1 MKIGMQSDVC
11 PITMKILGDYWIIRI
26 LDALADGEM
35 RFCDIKR
42 AIEGLNAVTLTNRL
56 KKLEKLH
63 LIIRSE
69 ETLDKLSVTY
79 ALSPIGKEASP
90 FVGELK
96 EFLRK
101 VSDTYK

>member
-1 MKIGMQSDVC
+1 MQNEVC

-26 LDALADGEM
+26 LDELAQGEM

-56 KKLEKLH
+56 KKLEKLK

-69 ETLDKLSVTY
+69 ETVDKLSVTY

-90 FVGELK
+90 FVAELK
-96 EFLRK
+96 HFLRK
-101 VSDTYK
+101 MNQMHTV